1 MSLNEFLELLEET
14 IDCEESL
21 SVDME
26 LDEIEEYDSIA
37 ILSLMSMYD
46 EMNIRVS
53 PKDFENFKRV
63 SDLINLAGDTIE

>member
-1 MSLNEFLELLEET
+1 MSLDEFLELLEET

-21 SVDME
+21 SADIK

-46 EMNIRVS
+46 EIGIRVS
-53 PKDFENFKRV
+53 PNDFNNLKKV
-63 SDLINLAGDTIE
+63 SDLIYLAGDNIE